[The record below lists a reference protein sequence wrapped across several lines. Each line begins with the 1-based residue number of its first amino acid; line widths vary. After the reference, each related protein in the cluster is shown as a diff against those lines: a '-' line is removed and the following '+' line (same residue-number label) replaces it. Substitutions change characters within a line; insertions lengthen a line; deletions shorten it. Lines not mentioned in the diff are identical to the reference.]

1 MLEFFIAPRGGTS
14 CDAQPNNETMTLF
27 AEKSPHHAQEP
38 SKRPDIPSWR
48 AAYSA
53 QHTRTRA
60 AITSGRHSQ
69 RL

>member
-1 MLEFFIAPRGGTS
+1 LNATRGTDS
-14 CDAQPNNETMTLF
+14 REPTPSTRPMTLF

-53 QHTRTRA
+53 QHTRTRT